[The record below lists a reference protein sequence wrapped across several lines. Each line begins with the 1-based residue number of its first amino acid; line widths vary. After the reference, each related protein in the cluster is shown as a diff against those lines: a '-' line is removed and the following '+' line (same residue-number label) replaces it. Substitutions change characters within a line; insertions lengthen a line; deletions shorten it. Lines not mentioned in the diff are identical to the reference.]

1 MANWKSFAGGGGGG
15 GDYLFVY
22 LSLFVA
28 SVEES
33 ETMIHDTFVLSIPTN
48 KSTRLLDHVYPL
60 MWSRQDFTTRRA
72 LDN

>member
-15 GDYLFVY
+15 GGDYLFAY

-33 ETMIHDTFVLSIPTN
+33 ETVIHDTFVLSILTKQVN
-48 KSTRLLDHVYPL
+48 
-60 MWSRQDFTTRRA
+60 
-72 LDN
+72 